1 MHEIVQTQDLKKSER
16 KESLNG
22 RRRVLLF
29 LWTILDKGIG
39 HQLVLFFVDFFAC
52 AGGVLCGWA
61 LGRLGFGIEDSL
73 QNYLAAIPILTI
85 GIVISFYLQGGYRP
99 SYLRRQ
105 ERELEIIVK
114 TTIFSFLFISSFNFL
129 VFKSAVFS
137 RYIYVFDC
145 IFVLVFL
152 LFGRFGLKRFYR
164 QFWRNKIGRE
174 KAIVLGKGPK
184 STNWLRQQF
193 RIQQF
198 SRFEFIGY
206 IHRNN
211 PCVFY
216 NRKGEKVFVRA
227 NIDDFLKS
235 LGINTI
241 FVALDEYSP
250 KSHRFFLDMS
260 NICKKNNY
268 QMFVLSEIFMNNEH
282 IYNPDEYVGLL
293 GIRWSRSELE
303 KRVPPVVKR
312 TLDITISFFMS
323 VILFPLMIL
332 IAMAIKLQDGG
343 PVLYRRRVVGRFGI
357 PFDAFKFRS
366 MVRNADEVLAADQ
379 NLRTEFEKNF
389 KLKKDMRIT
398 RIGKILRKLSL
409 DELPQLYN
417 VFIGQMSLVGPRMV
431 VPEELKNYGKFK
443 NERIKIRPG
452 LSGYWQ
458 VNGRQKVSYMER
470 IRMDQFYMYRW
481 SIWMDFWILLKT
493 VQKVFKMEGAY

>member
-1 MHEIVQTQDLKKSER
+1 MHEIVQTQDLKKSE
-16 KESLNG
+16 KQEVING

-39 HQLVLFFVDFFAC
+39 HQLVLFFIDFFAC
-52 AGGVLCGWA
+52 VGGVLCGWA
-61 LGRLGFGIEDSL
+61 LGTLGFGIEDSL
-73 QNYLAAIPILTI
+73 QNDLVAIPIITI

-114 TTIFSFLFISSFNFL
+114 TTIFSFLFIFSFNFL
-129 VFKSAVFS
+129 IFKSTEFS
-137 RYIYVFDC
+137 RYIYVFDY
-145 IFVLVFL
+145 IFVLIFL
-152 LFGRFGLKRFYR
+152 IFGRFGLKRFYR
-164 QFWRNKIGRE
+164 QFWHNKIGRD

-206 IHRNN
+206 IYRNN

-216 NRKGEKVFVRA
+216 NSTGQKIHVRD

-250 KSHRFFLDMS
+250 KSHQFFLDMS

-282 IYNPDEYVGLL
+282 TYNPDEYVGLL

-312 TLDITISFFMS
+312 TVDIAISLIMS
-323 VILFPLMIL
+323 IILLPLI
-332 IAMAIKLQDGG
+332 IIVAIAIKLQDGG
-343 PVLYRRRVVGRFGI
+343 AVLYRRRVVGRFGV
-357 PFDAFKFRS
+357 PFNAFKFRT
-366 MVRNADEVLAADQ
+366 MVTNADEVLAADQ
-379 NLRTEFEKNF
+379 KLKIEFKKNF
-389 KLKKDMRIT
+389 KLKKDARVT
-398 RIGKILRKLSL
+398 RFGNILRKLSI

-417 VFIGQMSLVGPRMV
+417 VLIGQMSLVGPRMV
-431 VPEELKNYGKFK
+431 VPEELKHYGKFK
-443 NERIKIRPG
+443 KERIKIRPG